1 MAQNEVRIHMS
12 MHAEGFFHYTAEMKD
27 RLQNMRPV
35 FEVAKAKL
43 EMHNAENFASNGLPV
58 GGWKPLDAQ
67 YASWKAVHFPG
78 TPPMVRTG
86 KLLESVTNLSNSAV
100 NIIGDMSATFGT
112 DVEYAKFH
120 QYGTAKMAK
129 RKVIFTPEG
138 FAHDIGKKAVDYAVN
153 GISGLL

>member
-1 MAQNEVRIHMS
+1 MSGSEVRIHMS
-12 MHAEGFFHYTAEMKD
+12 MHSEAFFHYTAEMKD

-35 FEVAKAKL
+35 FEIAKSKL
-43 EMHNAENFASNGLPV
+43 ENHNAENFASNGLPV

-67 YASWKAVHFPG
+67 YASWKTVHFPG

-120 QYGTAKMAK
+120 QYGTSKMAK
-129 RKVIFTPEG
+129 RKIIFTPEG
-138 FAHDIGKKAVDYAVN
+138 FAHDIGQKAVNYAVN
-153 GISGLL
+153 GIGGLL